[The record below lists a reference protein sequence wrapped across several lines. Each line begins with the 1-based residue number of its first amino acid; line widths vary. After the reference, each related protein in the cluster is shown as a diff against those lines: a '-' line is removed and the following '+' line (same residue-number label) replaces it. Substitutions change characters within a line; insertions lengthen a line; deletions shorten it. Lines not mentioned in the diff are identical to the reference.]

1 MADERIER
9 LTQLLDEAESAHG
22 TYEQEQLG
30 GQRDEQWA
38 RWYAEYL
45 VEHDLGGVL
54 GTTPTIEEVDA
65 VLTEATED
73 LEREGGDREWSEF
86 AAERVVSRL
95 G

>member
-9 LTQLLDEAESAHG
+9 VSQLLDEAESAHA

-38 RWYAEYL
+38 NWYAGY
-45 VEHDLGGVL
+45 VIEHELGGVL
-54 GTTPTIEEVDA
+54 GTTPTIEEVAA
-65 VLTEATED
+65 VLTEATAD
-73 LEREGGDREWSEF
+73 LERAGGDRAWSGF
-86 AAERVVSRL
+86 AAERVVDRL

>member
-9 LTQLLDEAESAHG
+9 VSQLLDEAESAHA

-38 RWYAEYL
+38 SWYAGY
-45 VEHDLGGVL
+45 VIEHELGGVL
-54 GTTPTIEEVDA
+54 GTTPTIEEVAA
-65 VLTEATED
+65 VLTEATAD
-73 LEREGGDREWSEF
+73 LERAGEDRAWSGF
-86 AAERVVSRL
+86 AAERVVDRL

>member
-9 LTQLLDEAESAHG
+9 VSQLLDEAESAHA

-38 RWYAEYL
+38 SWYAGY
-45 VEHDLGGVL
+45 VIEHELGGVL
-54 GTTPTIEEVDA
+54 GTTPTIEEVAA
-65 VLTEATED
+65 VLTEATAD
-73 LEREGGDREWSEF
+73 LERAGGDRAWSGF
-86 AAERVVSRL
+86 AAERVVDRL

>member
-1 MADERIER
+1 MADEQIER
-9 LTQLLDEAESAHG
+9 VTQLLDEAESAHG

-38 RWYAEYL
+38 SWYAGH
-45 VEHDLGGVL
+45 VIEHDLGGLL
-54 GTTPTIEEVDA
+54 GTTPTIEEVAA
-65 VLTEATED
+65 VLTEATAD

-86 AAERVVSRL
+86 AAERVVDRL

>member
-9 LTQLLDEAESAHG
+9 VTQLLDEAESAHG

-38 RWYAEYL
+38 RWYAEYV
-45 VEHDLGGVL
+45 VERDLGGVL